1 MTSQINLQE
10 YASTES
16 VLSAAQLELLLHH
29 APALELSIVPV
40 VGKGDT
46 FRLTTGSTV
55 GAVEIG
61 DLSIMIEPKVGVPQL
76 LSIAAYAMGLFR
88 PQEQRPFDFAERQ
101 SLPDALALALAS
113 AGRRAFGQGLLH
125 GYRTEEQALR
135 TVRGRIRIAEQLR
148 RRLGAGL
155 PVEVRFDEF
164 TDDIIENQLVR
175 AAVARLGSMRLRSD
189 QARQQLSWI
198 AAMLEQV
205 TAVEFRPNQ
214 VPAVRFSRLNDHYR
228 GVVGLARLVL
238 CHGAFES
245 GRGGVRAS
253 GFLIDMNQLFQEFL
267 IAALRDT
274 LRVSE
279 RTLRSDREIQEIW
292 LTEDRRLRLRPDLS
306 WWNGPICTFVGD
318 AKYKNLSGSSVP
330 SSDLYQLLA
339 YATALDLPGGLLVYA
354 QGDAEPASYRV
365 IHAGKRLE
373 VASLDLSGELAAV
386 FRRVERIAQEVL
398 VLRDEA
404 RSERLPA

>member
-1 MTSQINLQE
+1 MTTQLNLQE
-10 YASTES
+10 HASTES
-16 VLSAAQLELLLHH
+16 VLSATQLELLLEH
-29 APALELSIVPV
+29 APALELSIEPV
-40 VGKGDT
+40 ASEGRV
-46 FRLTTGSTV
+46 FRLTAGSTV

-61 DLSIMIEPKVGVPQL
+61 DLSIMIEPKIGVPQL
-76 LSIAAYAMGLFR
+76 LSLAAYVMGLFR
-88 PQEQRPFDFAERQ
+88 PQAQRPFDFAERQ

-113 AGRRAFGQGLLH
+113 AARRAFGQGLMH

-135 TVRGRIRIAEQLR
+135 TIRGRIRLDEQLR

-155 PVEVRFDEF
+155 PVEVQFDEF

-189 QARQQLSWI
+189 EARRQLSWI

-214 VPAVRFSRLNDHYR
+214 VPPVRFDRLNDHYR

-238 CHGAFES
+238 RHGAFES

-267 IAALRDT
+267 TAALRDR
-274 LRVSE
+274 LGASE
-279 RTLRSDREIQEIW
+279 RTLRSDREIPEIW
-292 LTEDRRLRLRPDLS
+292 LAEDSKLRLRPDLS
-306 WWNGPICTFVGD
+306 WWDGPICTFVGD
-318 AKYKNLSGSSVP
+318 AKYKSLPGSSVP

-339 YATALDLPGGLLVYA
+339 YATALELPGGLLVYA
-354 QGDAEPASYRV
+354 QGNAEPVSYRV
-365 IHAGKRLE
+365 MHAHKRLE
-373 VASLDLSGELAAV
+373 VVALDLSGELAAV
-386 FRRVERIAQEVL
+386 FRRVEQAAHEVR

-404 RSERLPA
+404 RSERTPA